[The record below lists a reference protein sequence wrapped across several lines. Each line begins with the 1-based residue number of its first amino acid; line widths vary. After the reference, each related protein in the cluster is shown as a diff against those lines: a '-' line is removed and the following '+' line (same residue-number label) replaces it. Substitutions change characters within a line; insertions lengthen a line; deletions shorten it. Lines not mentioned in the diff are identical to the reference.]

1 MGNAFL
7 YGNGGGT
14 ELAIKIIGRTQR
26 PETGKQGTIWINTD
40 QKITGWTI
48 QGEEPISPTEGM
60 VWINNITYASLN
72 ALKKNG
78 IWFTPISA
86 KQYTSGA
93 WVKKIGE
100 YYNNNQWIAF
110 FEATIH
116 VTYPAGSTCTANDG
130 VTTLTAPDTS
140 GTWDCVVPNA
150 GTWTVRITDGTKSKE
165 KVVVISEDGQ
175 IESVELSY
183 IIYIVKDGVLTK
195 IGLSNSLTSRLAT
208 VTQNE
213 GNVYVNNSYT
223 EYVASVVTGEKIDLT
238 SFTKVVASVNIV
250 TKGTSQTQSKFNG
263 IGLTLTQ
270 GVAYSSL
277 ADAAAGI
284 EHEAMASK
292 TGTMTLTIDAESIT
306 GEWYVGFAIGTKG
319 KFYIYD
325 LYVE

>member
-14 ELAIKIIGRTQR
+14 ELAIKIIGGMQR

-86 KQYTSGA
+86 KQYTSGT

-116 VTYPAGSTCTANDG
+116 VTYPTGSICTATDG
-130 VTTLTAPDTS
+130 TTTLTAPDTS
-140 GTWDCVVPNA
+140 GTWKCVVPNV
-150 GTWTVRITDGTKSKE
+150 GTWTVSTSNGFQEI
-165 KVVVISEDGQ
+165 
-175 IESVELSY
+175 VEVS
-183 IIYIVKDGVLTK
+183 
-195 IGLSNSLTSRLAT
+195 SN
-208 VTQNE
+208 
-213 GNVYVNNSYT
+213 
-223 EYVASVVTGEKIDLT
+223 GEE
-238 SFTKVVASVNIV
+238 
-250 TKGTSQTQSKFNG
+250 
-263 IGLTLTQ
+263 LTLNKWYLFKNGDTH
-270 GVAYSSL
+270 
-277 ADAAAGI
+277 D
-284 EHEAMASK
+284 
-292 TGTMTLTIDAESIT
+292 SIT
-306 GEWYVGFAIGTKG
+306 GGWDITYGRGSGMIDYFISLKTQGPSGSTYGTCALSTKKQINLTGCKKLCFQIVCTNTTGTASTTYRHFGYKADGKIVFSSGSTISDLTAYAVAAVDDTEVYVPVSDISGYVGVAIKTNQGKGTTTKISAIWIEG
-319 KFYIYD
+319 
-325 LYVE
+325 